1 MNPPMNPLSAAGGV
15 LALALALGLTGPAA
29 GADLRAEVHLA
40 YSGDRDFT
48 YTVNLPASS
57 ATEIESDPER
67 ALRSHIE
74 DAKRKL
80 AVKQGYSPA
89 IYGPD
94 YHKLIRVERVRF
106 RVVDSSTSRV
116 IAESR
121 RGSG

>member
-1 MNPPMNPLSAAGGV
+1 MQRARTTGGL
-15 LALALALGLTGPAA
+15 LALVLALGLAGPIRA
-29 GADLRAEVHLA
+29 GDLRAEIHLD
-40 YSGDRDFT
+40 YTGSRNFT

-57 ATEIESDPER
+57 STEIESDPER

-74 DAKRKL
+74 DAKKKL

-94 YHKLIRVERVRF
+94 YHKLIRVDRVRF
-106 RVVDSSTSRV
+106 RVLDSSTSRV